1 MTHPTREDWMSYVYD
16 ELPLESR
23 SAMRAHLSSCPACR
37 EQVETWQRASRS
49 LDGFQ
54 LPRRQK
60 PLRKAVLIRWAV
72 AAAFVGLAAVG
83 AMRGSALQREVTQ
96 MQAAMQ
102 GSFQRDIEAAVRL
115 ELSEKMRADLGTAL
129 NELRAQANGT
139 SNVEAQALITALSQR
154 LETQRIADQQATLAV
169 LQKLNTQHARDYAAL
184 RKELETV
191 AIFTEAGLQTA
202 QNQIATLAYSP
213 ITDSNKN

>member
-23 SAMRAHLSSCPACR
+23 SPMHAHLNSCPACR
-37 EQVETWQRASRS
+37 EEVETWQRASRS
-49 LDGFQ
+49 LDGFR
-54 LPRRQK
+54 LPRRPK
-60 PLRKAVLIRWAV
+60 PLRKAAFIRWAV
-72 AAAFVGLAAVG
+72 AAAFVGFAAVG
-83 AMRGSALQREVTQ
+83 AMRVTALQREVTQ

-115 ELSEKMRADLGTAL
+115 ELSEKMRAELVNAL
-129 NELRAQANGT
+129 NEFRAQANGT
-139 SNVEAQALITALSQR
+139 ADANAQALITALSQR

-169 LQKLNTQHARDYAAL
+169 LQKLNTQQAHDYAAL

-191 AIFTEAGLQTA
+191 AIFAEAGLQRA